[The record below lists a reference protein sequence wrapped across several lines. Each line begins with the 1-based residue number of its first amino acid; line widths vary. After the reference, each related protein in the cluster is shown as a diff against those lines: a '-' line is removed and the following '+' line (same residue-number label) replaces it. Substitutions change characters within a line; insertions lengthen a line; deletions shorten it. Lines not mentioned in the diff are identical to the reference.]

1 MKKHTKIVAVALSVV
16 MMLAMLLSASGLEI
30 FIIASSDAY
39 KDYNTSAKYLE
50 TISVLKGYDDGQMH
64 LEEPIQRYQAALFFA
79 RIVTGITDESAY
91 GTGKSEIYSD
101 VPEYGPVM
109 DLISNMGIIRGYGD
123 GRFGYDAKIMYQDMC
138 AMLVRVL
145 GYETDEMIKSY
156 PVSYII
162 KVKDLGLDLENVKG
176 TDYLNRG
183 QTAQMVYD
191 ALTTEIAEFPADE
204 NEALVALIKSLRGD
218 DEPDTTKDTY
228 LEQNFDVSS
237 RMEFVLV
244 ATEKYKMDIDGLKYA
259 NKDEITMS
267 YTYKDKNKRDVTE
280 YWTFPVE
287 GGPTAGVSE
296 ADLIGKHF
304 TLVFNDKTPT
314 QAKVEKDDIK
324 VIYAEV
330 AEPDV
335 YENLGELN
343 TVKYNEDNM
352 TLSLAKKTVRFE
364 DAKVKA
370 PIIRRYTTDAGKVFA
385 TIDYRDLFGDTGL
398 LETNTYFRIEAY
410 DYDGDDVYDEL
421 IYIPYTFGQYA
432 VRSYKD
438 NANGGKATDFTMIGS
453 YVKTPVY
460 DASTSSART
469 AETRTNFIEHFAG
482 TNVVAGGST
491 TNYTPGKT
499 SLTVSKANGELAK
512 AVTLSGVEIK
522 SGEFMIYNYNKLT
535 NELYVAANLGKMQT
549 GTLSGL
555 KKQAQQVVI
564 DGDSIAVG
572 ILGSL
577 DASTGILA
585 GTDAYKTIEDT
596 TLRAILSK
604 YEKGKINARFLEYD
618 GKIAYIESYSD
629 IDNLICAD
637 YVVVDIEKT
646 MKDHD
651 KELKAGDELWDIGFD
666 GNNAVVKVYNPD
678 TGAIEAVKVESLTV
692 REGSTDKT
700 YDFKNAEE
708 RYKLGSWKKNKVY
721 DLFKA
726 NGALYLSDDDDND
739 GFLELYAVGTDKF
752 DGNDRDDKGNRNV
765 GIIGAPVI
773 QASAPAA
780 DVTFS
785 FGKTNKFIDEN
796 YVGIATDRFA
806 TGDGTVVLV
815 VASDGYAAVKG
826 MIGKKTTEVNSLWL
840 SANAEVLRSDNK
852 VLVIYDAASTL
863 AEIYNNDTTSI
874 WYSGDTAESN
884 DSIGYYLFGAATRYV
899 ESRAKLD
906 EDGNFVKDSDG
917 KRLYEHEYKN
927 LINLRTNRNESL
939 TIVSNSSTPI
949 ATDVINSATAVIRV
963 DAENNEVK
971 LTSFGELYVE
981 NGDYAYG
988 GFSWLAAK
996 DRISFVTM
1004 PKNGKPGQRLT
1015 YDSETD
1021 AKYGALDSLNVTFI
1035 DLDAGAGVDYKE
1047 YSFADAYIFH
1057 QDNDSN
1063 RANYQVVDLED
1074 VTCPD
1079 GTFAI
1084 HRNYVNGADVTD
1096 NIINGGIT
1104 TLNGGRGGLIGSQH
1118 WFRWNGWSDYLIPA
1132 VDENY
1137 ETIWK
1142 YAGSLRVHVTYYAYI
1157 DYDASENSVNA
1168 VVVRVGQIVGT
1179 VAANEDL
1186 PMVRD
1191 PETEGP
1197 TNETI
1202 TVPEV

>member
-1 MKKHTKIVAVALSVV
+1 MKKHTKIVAIALSVV

-39 KDYNTSAKYLE
+39 KDYTTSAKYLE

-64 LEEPIQRYQAALFFA
+64 LEEPILRYQAALFFA

-91 GTGKSEIYSD
+91 GSGKSEIYTD

-109 DLISNMGIIRGYGD
+109 DLISNMSIIRGYGD

-145 GYETDEMIKSY
+145 GYETDEMIKGY
-156 PVSYII
+156 PVSYML
-162 KVKDLGLDLENVKG
+162 KVKDLGLNLENVKG

-191 ALTTEIAEFPADE
+191 ALTTEIADFPADE

-218 DEPDTTKDTY
+218 DTQDSTKDTY
-228 LEQNFDVSS
+228 LERNFDVSS

-244 ATEKYKMDIDGLKYA
+244 ATEKYKLNIPELKCA
-259 NKDEITMS
+259 DKDEITMS
-267 YTYKDKNKRDVTE
+267 YTYKVNKQDVTE

-296 ADLIGKHF
+296 ADLVGKHF
-304 TLVFNDKTPT
+304 TLVFNDKTPN
-314 QAKVEKDDIK
+314 QAKLDKGDIK
-324 VIYAEV
+324 VIFAEMT
-330 AEPDV
+330 EPDV

-343 TVKYNEDNM
+343 TVKYDEDDK

-364 DAKVKA
+364 DAKTAA
-370 PIIRRYTTDAGKVFA
+370 PTILAYTTDANKVFKEV
-385 TIDYRDLFGDTGL
+385 DYKDLFGETGL

-410 DYDGDDVYDEL
+410 DYDDDGVYDEL

-438 NANGGKATDFTMIGS
+438 GANGNKATDFTMIGS
-453 YVKTPVY
+453 YVTTPVY
-460 DASTSSART
+460 DVTNSTART
-469 AETRTNFIEHFAG
+469 AETRTNFVERFAG
-482 TNVVAGGST
+482 TNTVAGGST
-491 TNYTPGKT
+491 SNYTPGKT

-535 NELYVAANLGKMQT
+535 NELYVAANLGTMQT

-555 KKQAQQVVI
+555 KKQAQQVI
-564 DGDSIAVG
+564 MDGDAIAVG
-572 ILGSL
+572 ISGSL
-577 DASTGILA
+577 NMSTGILS
-585 GTDAYKTIEDT
+585 GTDAYKTIEDS
-596 TLRAILSK
+596 TLRGILAN
-604 YEKGKINARFLEYD
+604 YTKGESNARFLEYD
-618 GKIAYIESYSD
+618 GKIAYIEAYSD
-629 IDNLICAD
+629 TDNLISAD

-646 MKDHD
+646 LKDHD
-651 KELKAGDELWDIGFD
+651 KELKSGDELWDIGFD
-666 GNNAVVKVYNPD
+666 GNNAVLKVYNPD
-678 TGAIEAVKVESLTV
+678 TAATEAVKVESLTV
-692 REGSTDKT
+692 REGSKDKT

-708 RYKLGSWKKNKVY
+708 RYKLGAWAKNKAY

-726 NGALYLSDDDDND
+726 NGALYLSEDDDNN

-752 DGNDRDDKGNRNV
+752 EGNDIDDNGNRNV

-773 QASAPAA
+773 QGGNSA

-785 FGKTNKFIDEN
+785 FGKTNKFIDKN
-796 YVGIATDRFA
+796 YVGISTDRFT

-815 VASDGYAAVKG
+815 AASDGYTAVKG

-840 SANAEVLRSDNK
+840 SDNAEVLRSDNK

-863 AEIYNNDTTSI
+863 SEIYGGDTESI
-874 WYSGDTAESN
+874 WYSGETADSN
-884 DSIGYYLFGAATRYV
+884 DGIGYYLFGAATKYV

-906 EDGNFVKDSDG
+906 EDGNFVKNDDG

-927 LINLRTNRNESL
+927 LINLRTNRNESV
-939 TIVSNSSTPI
+939 TIVSTDADPI
-949 ATDVINSATAVIRV
+949 TTEVINSATAVIRV
-963 DAENNEVK
+963 DAENDEVS
-971 LTSFGELYVE
+971 LTSFGEVYVE

-988 GFSWLAAK
+988 GFTWLASK
-996 DRISFVTM
+996 DRVKFVTM
-1004 PKNGKPGQRLT
+1004 PKNGKPGQTLKIDSTTDAR
-1015 YDSETD
+1015 YDSLNE
-1021 AKYGALDSLNVTFI
+1021 LNVTFI
-1035 DLDAGAGVDYKE
+1035 DLDAGASVDYKE
-1047 YSFADAYIFH
+1047 YSFADAYVFH

-1063 RANYQVVDLED
+1063 RQNYQTVDLED
-1074 VTCPD
+1074 VTCPE

-1084 HRNYVNGADVTD
+1084 RRNYVNGADATD

-1104 TLNGGRGGLIGSQH
+1104 TMVGGKNGLICSQS
-1118 WFRWNGWSDYLIPA
+1118 WFAWNGWSDYLIPA
-1132 VDENY
+1132 VDEDYDTVWSY
-1137 ETIWK
+1137 E
-1142 YAGSLRVHVTYYAYI
+1142 GSLRVRVTYYAYI
-1157 DYDASENSVNA
+1157 DYDADEKTVNA
-1168 VVVRVGQIVGT
+1168 VVVRVGQIAGT
-1179 VAANEDL
+1179 VAKGEDL
-1186 PMVRD
+1186 PLVRD

-1202 TVPEV
+1202 VIPEV

>member
-1 MKKHTKIVAVALSVV
+1 MKKHTKIVAIALSVV

-39 KDYNTSAKYLE
+39 KDYTTSAKYLE

-64 LEEPIQRYQAALFFA
+64 LEEPILRYQAALFFA

-91 GTGKSEIYSD
+91 GSGKSDIYTD

-145 GYETDEMIKSY
+145 GYETDEMIKGY
-156 PVSYII
+156 PVTYML

-204 NEALVALIKSLRGD
+204 NEALIAFIKSLRGD
-218 DEPDTTKDTY
+218 DAQDTAKDTY
-228 LEQNFDVSS
+228 LERNFEVSS

-244 ATEKYKMDIDGLKYA
+244 ATEKYKLDIPELKCA
-259 NKDEITMS
+259 DKDEITMS
-267 YTYKDKNKRDVTE
+267 YTYKVNKQDVTE

-287 GGPTAGVSE
+287 GGPTAGVTE
-296 ADLIGKHF
+296 ADLVGKHF

-314 QAKVEKDDIK
+314 QAKLDKGDIK
-324 VIYAEV
+324 VIFAEMT
-330 AEPDV
+330 EPDV

-343 TVKYNEDNM
+343 TVKYDEDDK

-364 DAKVKA
+364 DAKTAA
-370 PIIRRYTTDAGKVFA
+370 PTILAYTTNANKVFEE
-385 TIDYRDLFGDTGL
+385 IDYKDLFGETGL
-398 LETNTYFRIEAY
+398 LETNTYFHIEAY
-410 DYDGDDVYDEL
+410 DYDDDGVYDEL

-438 NANGGKATDFTMIGS
+438 STNGNKSTDFTMIGS
-453 YVKTPVY
+453 YVTTPVY
-460 DASTSSART
+460 DVSNSTART
-469 AETRTNFIEHFAG
+469 AENRTNFVERFAG
-482 TNVVAGGST
+482 TNTVAGGSVS
-491 TNYTPGKT
+491 NYTPGKT

-535 NELYVAANLGKMQT
+535 NELYVAANLGTLQT

-555 KKQAQQVVI
+555 KKQAQQVI
-564 DGDSIAVG
+564 MDGDAITVG
-572 ILGSL
+572 IAGSL
-577 DASTGILA
+577 DASTGILS
-585 GTDAYKTIEDT
+585 GTDVYKTIEDS
-596 TLRAILSK
+596 TLRNILAN
-604 YEKGKINARFLEYD
+604 YTKGKINARFLEYD
-618 GKIAYIESYSD
+618 GKIAYIEAYSD
-629 IDNLICAD
+629 TDNLVSAD

-646 MKDHD
+646 LKDHD
-651 KELKAGDELWDIGFD
+651 KELKSGEELWDIGFD
-666 GNNAVVKVYNPD
+666 GNNAVLKVYNPE
-678 TGAIEAVKVESLTV
+678 TGATEAVKVESLTV
-692 REGSTDKT
+692 REGSKDKT

-708 RYKLGSWKKNKVY
+708 RHKLGVWTKNKAY
-721 DLFKA
+721 DLFMA

-739 GFLELYAVGTDKF
+739 GFLELYAVGTDMFEGKAV
-752 DGNDRDDKGNRNV
+752 DDNGNRIA

-773 QASAPAA
+773 QAKNAA

-785 FGKTNKFIDEN
+785 FGKSNKFVDEN
-796 YVGIATDRFA
+796 YVGISTDRFV

-815 VASDGYAAVKG
+815 AASDGYVAVKG
-826 MIGKKTTEVNSLWL
+826 TIGSKTSEVNSLWL
-840 SANAEVLRSDNK
+840 SDNAEVLRSDNK

-863 AEIYNNDTTSI
+863 SEIYNGDTESI
-874 WYSGDTAESN
+874 WYSGDTDSN

-906 EDGNFVKDSDG
+906 ADGNFVKDDNG

-939 TIVSNSSTPI
+939 TIASTDAEPI
-949 ATDVINSATAVIRV
+949 TTEVINSGTAVIRV
-963 DAENNEVK
+963 DAENNEVA

-1004 PKNGKPGQRLT
+1004 PKNGKPGQKLT
-1015 YDSETD
+1015 YDSEND
-1021 AKYGALDSLNVTFI
+1021 ASYKSLDSLNVTFI

-1047 YSFADAYIFH
+1047 YSFADAYVFH

-1063 RANYQVVDLED
+1063 RQNYQVVDLED

-1084 HRNYVNGADVTD
+1084 RRHYVNGTDVTD
-1096 NIINGGIT
+1096 SIIDGGIT
-1104 TLNGGRGGLIGSQH
+1104 TLTGGKGGLIGSQH

-1132 VDENY
+1132 VDNDY
-1137 ETIWK
+1137 ETVWS
-1142 YAGSLRVHVTYYAYI
+1142 YAGSLRVQVTYYAYI
-1157 DYDASENSVNA
+1157 DYDADANSVNA
-1168 VVVRVGQIVGT
+1168 VVVRVGQIVGK
-1179 VAANEDL
+1179 VAAGDDL
-1186 PMVRD
+1186 PMVKD